1 MQAGA
6 KGGSEPSEEHEMMR
20 KIAVTFVAVVLCM
33 SITACSPHKMY
44 RTKYPEVC
52 VSQTIDLIPNSDCE
66 QYALQQLPSDKGSN
80 YLLGFIEFDD
90 QGQLWDRK
98 QMQSVLSTLQKESGT
113 QDLLLV
119 VFAHGWKHSAAPQD
133 TNINTFRHVLS
144 QLSDTEAYVANTTG
158 MPARKVAGVYLGWR
172 GGSIS
177 VPYLENLTF
186 WDRKNTAQKVG
197 HGGVAEV
204 LSQLEDIKMTKD
216 SMACRK
222 LQTSGEDNDSLCT
235 SNTRLVVVGHSFGG
249 AVVHTALA
257 QILENRFIQTTGPAG
272 QKSNVNGFG
281 NLVVLINPAF
291 EANLFTPLSDMAT
304 ERGHYFKSQPP
315 VLVVL
320 TSEADKATGTA
331 FPAGRWFS
339 TLFEKEHDRQR
350 LNAVTKQ
357 EETISEHKAN
367 ITAVG
372 HFTPYRTHRL
382 YPKDTERKQEEIKP
396 ISTADSVQM
405 FLQSSSSWEND
416 ASGSTITFGDIVLE
430 RTKNSAGR
438 NPYLVTYVDGS
449 LIKGHNDIDDQRVI
463 EFIKQLIMVS
473 SYKPKQT
480 ETLQRTIKTT
490 P

>member
-1 MQAGA
+1 M
-6 KGGSEPSEEHEMMR
+6 K
-20 KIAVTFVAVVLCM
+20 KIAVTPAAIVLCM
-33 SITACSPHKMY
+33 LITACTPHKMY
-44 RTKYPEVC
+44 RTDYQEVC
-52 VSQTIDLIPNSDCE
+52 VSQTVDLLPHAECE
-66 QYALQQLPSDKGSN
+66 RHALQRLPSGNGSS
-80 YLLGFIEFDD
+80 YFLGFIEFDD

-98 QMQSVLSTLQKESGT
+98 QMQSVVSTLQEESGSH
-113 QDLLLV
+113 DLLLV

-133 TNINTFRHVLS
+133 TNIQTFRHVLA
-144 QLSDTEAYVANTTG
+144 QLSDTEAYIAKTTG
-158 MPARKVAGVYLGWR
+158 VPARKVAGVYLGWR

-204 LSQLEDIKMTKD
+204 LGQLEDIKMTKD
-216 SMACRK
+216 SMECREFQATGQDK
-222 LQTSGEDNDSLCT
+222 DPVCT

-257 QILENRFIQTTGPAG
+257 QILGNRFIQTTGPAG
-272 QKSNVNGFG
+272 QKSNVDGFG

-291 EANLFTPLSDMAT
+291 EANLFTPLSDMAA
-304 ERGHYFKSQPP
+304 ERGHYFPSQPP

-320 TSEADKATGTA
+320 TSEADNATGIA

-350 LNAVTKQ
+350 RNAVTGQ
-357 EETISEHKAN
+357 AETISEHQSN

-372 HFTPYRTHRL
+372 HFEPYRTHRL
-382 YPKDTERKQEEIKP
+382 YPKDSERKRGEIKP
-396 ISTADSVQM
+396 TSAADSVRM
-405 FLQSSSSWEND
+405 LPQSRSSWEND
-416 ASGSTITFGDIVLE
+416 ESGSTITFGEVVLE

-438 NPYLVTYVDGS
+438 NPYLVAYVDGN
-449 LIKGHNDIDDQRVI
+449 LIQGHNDIDDPRVI

-473 SYKPKQT
+473 SYKSNQT
-480 ETLQRTIKTT
+480 EALHNTIKTA